1 MEHWVAEG
9 WCGVAEEEIYD
20 EQGNGGMSVVI
31 NQRFAKLAS
40 HWNRWNKSFSI
51 KMVIKSLYDLV
62 ESVYLY
68 VYLNDEMKYKILP
81 HCGWVKQSKLYYINT
96 SIT

>member
-1 MEHWVAEG
+1 MP
-9 WCGVAEEEIYD
+9 
-20 EQGNGGMSVVI
+20 
-31 NQRFAKLAS
+31 R
-40 HWNRWNKSFSI
+40 
-51 KMVIKSLYDLV
+51 KSLYDLI

-96 SIT
+96 SITLKLIPFPVLLAIF